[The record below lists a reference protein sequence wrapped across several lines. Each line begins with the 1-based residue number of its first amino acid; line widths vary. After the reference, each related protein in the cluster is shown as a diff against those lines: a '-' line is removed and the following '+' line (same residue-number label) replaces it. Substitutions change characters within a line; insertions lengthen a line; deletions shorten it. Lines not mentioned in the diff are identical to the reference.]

1 MNDDDDDDVVVAG
14 FLLHGNCSAVALA
27 GRHSISVHP
36 MNNCSSRNMRTW
48 HDGVDGGVPSRL
60 LYSDGDD
67 DGVPHAS

>member
-1 MNDDDDDDVVVAG
+1 MNDDDVVVVAAAL
-14 FLLHGNCSAVALA
+14 LLHGNCSAVALA
-27 GRHSISVHP
+27 GRDIISVHP

-48 HDGVDGGVPSRL
+48 HDDDGGVPSRL